1 MFELIPANS
10 FRNLGSLRREMD
22 SLWDTLMGPSGWPAS
37 GVKES
42 FSPLVNIADKGNFL
56 KVTAELPGLK
66 PEELDISLDGDLLT
80 IKGEK
85 KDELKEDHK
94 GYHLIERRYGAFS
107 RSFRLPDEVD
117 RENLK
122 ATHKNGIVNIVL
134 PKRTKE
140 SSTAI
145 KVEVE

>member
-22 SLWDTLMGPSGWPAS
+22 GLWDTLMGPGSLPFS

-42 FSPLVNIADKGNFL
+42 FSPLVNLADKGDCL
-56 KVTAELPGLK
+56 EVTAELPGLK
-66 PEELDISLDGDLLT
+66 PEELDISLNGDVLT

-85 KDELKEDHK
+85 KEELEEDHK
-94 GYHLIERRYGAFS
+94 GYHLIERRYGEFS

-117 RENLK
+117 RESLK
-122 ATHKNGIVNIVL
+122 ATHKNGIVKIVL
-134 PKRTKE
+134 PKKAKE

-145 KVEVE
+145 EIEVE